1 MCRVPAAPATQ
12 DIRRATRPHLKSPG
26 PEFQGSGGEEQ
37 LQQHQLS
44 RSGAV
49 TSDQQL
55 IGNIKTSHR
64 LGIFISGGLCFEDD
78 KDHDFLFPM
87 VKTSLLLFLCLRLFS
102 TLVGSSAAKLMMA
115 ALPPT
120 QARTCQN
127 FTNSLTWPVRNSR
140 ESTKAN
146 TTKIYLRKFC
156 RQSNQRAGLGNNL
169 CSNKHQSRD
178 CCCDKESYEICIAA
192 RRVLNPLFRAW
203 HQAYYTMRV
212 FRFWQKS
219 F

>member
-87 VKTSLLLFLCLRLFS
+87 VKTSLLLFICLRLFS

-120 QARTCQN
+120 QAAALATHDSP
-127 FTNSLTWPVRNSR
+127 NSGQSLQLPGRLRCFSPLAR
-140 ESTKAN
+140 SKA
-146 TTKIYLRKFC
+146 
-156 RQSNQRAGLGNNL
+156 SWA
-169 CSNKHQSRD
+169 
-178 CCCDKESYEICIAA
+178 
-192 RRVLNPLFRAW
+192 
-203 HQAYYTMRV
+203 
-212 FRFWQKS
+212 KS
-219 F
+219 ISD